1 MGHVHGRQVYVLMNK
16 NLWLLILSQ
25 IFAFTAAPVTVFL
38 SGIIGSQFSPIKSLA
53 TLPMALSIVGVA
65 IFAIFAA
72 KVMSIIGRRAGFIFA
87 SVGSSLAALM
97 AAYSIIIESFLL
109 FNLGCFLLGAGVA
122 FSHQYRFAAVETVSK
137 DMAPKAISIILLAG
151 IGSAFIGPN
160 LANISK
166 EIIPEHL
173 YAGSYIAL
181 AILTLSSTI
190 FLLFYKD
197 NHKPNNF
204 VKKDTRSYFELI
216 SQPRFL
222 QALIASAFAYAV
234 MSFLMTATPISMHVM
249 EKISLSKTGLVIQ
262 LHIAAMFLPSLIT
275 GNLIKKFGHSKIMY
289 AGVVLFSITILTSL
303 FEQNFVNYLTALVF
317 LGFGWNF
324 LFISGTSLLVL
335 SYKENEKFKAQGFN
349 DLIVYSIQAISSLS
363 AGVFLTLTSWKIMN
377 LFCIIF
383 LIIIVI
389 STLRADFKE
398 KKTP

>member
-72 KVMSIIGRRAGFIFA
+72 KLMSIIGRRAGFIFA

-335 SYKENEKFKAQGFN
+335 TYKEDEKFKAQGFN
-349 DLIVYSIQAISSLS
+349 DLIVYSIQAVASLS
-363 AGVFLTLTSWKIMN
+363 AGIFLNLTSWKTMN
-377 LFCIIF
+377 LICIIF

-398 KKTP
+398 KK

>member
-122 FSHQYRFAAVETVSK
+122 FSHQYRFAAVETVNK

-166 EIIPEHL
+166 EIISEHL

-335 SYKENEKFKAQGFN
+335 TYKEDEKFKAQGFN
-349 DLIVYSIQAISSLS
+349 DLIVYSIQAVASLS
-363 AGVFLTLTSWKIMN
+363 AGIFLNLTSWKTMN
-377 LFCIIF
+377 LICIIF
-383 LIIIVI
+383 LIIIFI

-398 KKTP
+398 KK

>member
-1 MGHVHGRQVYVLMNK
+1 MNK

-53 TLPMALSIVGVA
+53 TLPMALSIVGIA
-65 IFAIFAA
+65 IFAFFAA
-72 KVMSIIGRRAGFIFA
+72 KIMSIIGRRAGFILA

-97 AAYSIIIESFLL
+97 ASYSIIIESFLL

-137 DMAPKAISIILLAG
+137 DMAPRAISIILLAG

-166 EIIPEHL
+166 EIISDHL
-173 YAGSYIAL
+173 YAGSYVAL

-190 FLLFYKD
+190 FLLFYED
-197 NHKPNNF
+197 NHRPSNF
-204 VKKDTRSYFELI
+204 VKKNTRSYFELI
-216 SQPRFL
+216 GQPRFL
-222 QALIASAFAYAV
+222 QALIASSFAYAV

-249 EKISLSKTGLVIQ
+249 EKISLAKTGLVIQ

-289 AGVVLFSITILTSL
+289 SGVLLFSITILTSL
-303 FEQNFVNYLTALVF
+303 FEQNFINYLIALIF

-335 SYKENEKFKAQGFN
+335 SYKEEEKFKAQGFN
-349 DLIVYSIQAISSLS
+349 DLIVYTVQAIASLS
-363 AGVFLTLTSWKIMN
+363 AGIFISLTSWKTMN
-377 LFCIIF
+377 LVCIIF

-389 STLRADFKE
+389 STFRADLKQRS
-398 KKTP
+398 

>member
-1 MGHVHGRQVYVLMNK
+1 MNK

-53 TLPMALSIVGVA
+53 TLPMALSIVGIA
-65 IFAIFAA
+65 IFAFFAA
-72 KVMSIIGRRAGFIFA
+72 KIMSIIGRRAGFILA

-97 AAYSIIIESFLL
+97 ASYSIIIESFLL

-122 FSHQYRFAAVETVSK
+122 FSHQYRFAAVETVNK

-166 EIIPEHL
+166 EIISDHL
-173 YAGSYIAL
+173 YAGSYVAL

-190 FLLFYKD
+190 FLLFYED
-197 NHKPNNF
+197 NHRPSNF
-204 VKKDTRSYFELI
+204 VKKNTRSYFELI
-216 SQPRFL
+216 GQPRFL
-222 QALIASAFAYAV
+222 QALIASSFAYAV

-249 EKISLSKTGLVIQ
+249 EKISLAKTGLVIQ

-289 AGVVLFSITILTSL
+289 SGVLLFSITILTSL
-303 FEQNFVNYLTALVF
+303 FEQNFINYLIALIF

-335 SYKENEKFKAQGFN
+335 SYKEEEKFKAQGFN
-349 DLIVYSIQAISSLS
+349 DLIVYTVQAIASLS
-363 AGVFLTLTSWKIMN
+363 AGIFISLTSWKTMN
-377 LFCIIF
+377 LVCIIF
-383 LIIIVI
+383 LIIIII
-389 STLRADFKE
+389 STIRADLKQRS
-398 KKTP
+398 

>member
-1 MGHVHGRQVYVLMNK
+1 MNK

-53 TLPMALSIVGVA
+53 TLPMALSIVGIA
-65 IFAIFAA
+65 IFAFFAA
-72 KVMSIIGRRAGFIFA
+72 KIMSIIGRRAGFILA

-97 AAYSIIIESFLL
+97 ASYSIIIESFLL

-122 FSHQYRFAAVETVSK
+122 FSHQYRFAAVETVDK

-166 EIIPEHL
+166 EIISDHL
-173 YAGSYIAL
+173 YAGSYVAL

-190 FLLFYKD
+190 FLLFYED
-197 NHKPNNF
+197 NHRPSNF
-204 VKKDTRSYFELI
+204 VKKNTRSYVELI
-216 SQPRFL
+216 GQPRFL
-222 QALIASAFAYAV
+222 QALIASSFAYAV

-249 EKISLSKTGLVIQ
+249 EKISLAKTGLVIQ

-289 AGVVLFSITILTSL
+289 SGVLLFSITILTSL
-303 FEQNFVNYLTALVF
+303 FEQNFINYLIALIF

-335 SYKENEKFKAQGFN
+335 SYKEEEKFKAQGFN
-349 DLIVYSIQAISSLS
+349 DLIVYTVQAIASLS
-363 AGVFLTLTSWKIMN
+363 AGIFISLTSWKTMN
-377 LFCIIF
+377 LVCIIF
-383 LIIIVI
+383 LIIIII
-389 STLRADFKE
+389 STFRADLKQ
-398 KKTP
+398 KS